1 LTGSV
6 LRVLVRRYLIAGLI
20 VWVPV
25 LVTVLVV
32 RFIID
37 LMDSVLLVLPT
48 GLRPEALLGVR
59 IPGLGALLAL
69 VLLLLTG
76 VMVSNMIGRTLVRSW
91 EDLLNRIPFIRAIYS
106 GVKSFSSTILSGS
119 SKSFK
124 KVVLIEYPRKGI
136 WSIGFQTA
144 AEVPWLAAHLSEP
157 QVSVFIP
164 TTPNPTSGFIL
175 IVPRSQVIELDMNID
190 EAMKMIVTLG
200 VVAPE
205 APSPAPG
212 RPESTAVSPSAPPSP
227 SAPTAPVVPVA
238 RGT

>member
-37 LMDSVLLVLPT
+37 LMDSVLLVLPP
-48 GLRPEALLGVR
+48 GLRTEALFGVH
-59 IPGLGALLAL
+59 IPGMGALVAL

-76 VMVSNMIGRTLVRSW
+76 VLVSNMIGRTLVRSW
-91 EDLLNRIPFIRAIYS
+91 EDLLNRIPYIRAIYS

-144 AEVPWLAAHLSEP
+144 AEVPWLGAHLSEP
-157 QVSVFIP
+157 QVTVFIP

-175 IVPRSQVIELDMNID
+175 IVPRSQVIELNMSID

-205 APSPAPG
+205 ASSPAPT
-212 RPESTAVSPSAPPSP
+212 RSDATSMPSSAPPSP
-227 SAPTAPVVPVA
+227 SAPGVPVA

>member
-1 LTGSV
+1 V
-6 LRVLVRRYLIAGLI
+6 FVRRYLIAGLI

-37 LMDSVLLVLPT
+37 LMDSVLLVLPPP
-48 GLRPEALLGVR
+48 LRPERLFGVH
-59 IPGLGALLAL
+59 IPGMGALVAL

-76 VMVSNMIGRTLVRSW
+76 VLVSNMIGRTLVRSW

-106 GVKSFSSTILSGS
+106 GVKGFSSTILSGS

-144 AEVPWLAAHLSEP
+144 AEVPWLGAHLSEP

-175 IVPRSQVIELDMNID
+175 IVPRSQAIELDMSID
-190 EAMKMIVTLG
+190 EAMKMVVTLG

-205 APSPAPG
+205 TTSPAPA
-212 RPESTAVSPSAPPSP
+212 RPDAPAVASQAAPSP
-227 SAPTAPVVPVA
+227 SAKAAPALPIA